1 MDKNQKTTRGE
12 ISKMKK
18 INTLRRAEVQPIE
31 FKKYEGEDVCVST
44 VIRKGQRIQDW
55 QFYPD
60 KVKNEPSGNAYV
72 IGNGP
77 SRKGFDLNRLK
88 ETGQTYGCNALYRD
102 FIPDFIFSVDA
113 RMTSQ
118 MIMDDVCKK
127 TIHYA
132 PALEVNRKQAKGMLH
147 LIPHNPHW
155 ISGNAAFWTAGV
167 HGHKNIY
174 LLGFDFREY
183 GKGELNNIYQ
193 DTDCYGERNDDKIFE
208 GWLKQFRDML
218 KMRPYVQ
225 YTVVHDNPPEYLNY
239 LQTGTDLGNSKVISY
254 AEFEK
259 VLTP

>member
-1 MDKNQKTTRGE
+1 MGKNQKKTRGE
-12 ISKMKK
+12 ISIMET
-18 INTLRRAEVQPIE
+18 INIGKQNSVLPIE
-31 FKKYEGEDVCVST
+31 WTPYTGENVVVNT
-44 VIRKGQRIQDW
+44 TIRQGKRIKDIR
-55 QFYPD
+55 FFED
-60 KVKNEPSGNAYV
+60 KVKAEPRGNGYV

-77 SRKGFDLNRLK
+77 SRKGFDLNKLK
-88 ETGQTYGCNALYRD
+88 STGQTYGCNALYRD
-102 FIPDFIFSVDA
+102 FMPDFIFSVDTK
-113 RMTSQ
+113 MTMQ
-118 MIMDDVCKK
+118 MVEDEVGLK

-132 PALEVNRKQAKGMLH
+132 PALEVNRKQSKDMLH
-147 LIPHNPHW
+147 LIPNNPHW

-193 DTDCYGERNDDKIFE
+193 GTDCYGERVDDKIFE

-218 KMRPYVQ
+218 KMRPYVN
-225 YTVVHDNPPEYLNY
+225 YTVVHDNPPEYLNH